1 MKKQRPLIA
10 YCVQEQDENTGGFV
24 FARSSA
30 EARRLGSSQFG
41 SGDFDWGLARR
52 AQWADKYA
60 PGPVPKLAMVDAG
73 WWFECHGCGIKIESE
88 ILDPETGDVLD
99 LTPVEYGSAIYCSED
114 CRTDRLDEQRQ
125 RRFEEAVAISE
136 LSARL
141 ASTIPGIEIINDQE
155 NLTPHAYVVKANGE
169 WQPQQCVVAFRFPG
183 CKIGAGQYRY
193 DKIGEEPHI
202 TICNGDREAWDA
214 WRASQKVGA

>member
-1 MKKQRPLIA
+1 MKNQRPLVA

-41 SGDFDWGLARR
+41 SGDWDWGLARR

-73 WWFECHGCGIKIESE
+73 WWFECHGCGIE
-88 ILDPETGDVLD
+88 IRDEMRDPETDDALD

-114 CRTDRLDEQRQ
+114 CRTKHLEEQRQ
-125 RRFEEAVAISE
+125 RRLEEAVAIAD
-136 LSARL
+136 LSARV
-141 ASTIPGIEIINDQE
+141 AAIVPGIEIVNE
-155 NLTPHAYVVKANGE
+155 PESMYPHAYVVKSNGQ
-169 WQPQQCVVAFRFPG
+169 WACQQCVVSFRFPG
-183 CKIGAGQYRY
+183 CKIGPGRYRY
-193 DKIGEEPHI
+193 DKVGAEPQV
-202 TICNGDREAWDA
+202 TICAGDREAWDA